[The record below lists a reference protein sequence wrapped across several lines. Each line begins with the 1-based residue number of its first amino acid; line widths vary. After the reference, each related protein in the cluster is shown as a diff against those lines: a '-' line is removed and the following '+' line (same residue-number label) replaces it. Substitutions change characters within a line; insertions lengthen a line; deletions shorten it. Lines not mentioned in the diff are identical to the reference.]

1 MFYFLLVAVDWHLSL
16 LFHCVCLLLC
26 MFTLS
31 VKHQNSG
38 RWSLD
43 AFTECLLLIPRQLL
57 CSVAHAAA
65 LKHSFVWH
73 DAGLQQGH
81 SLLSGYFY
89 TGAGVNGATW
99 AVWSWFPVR
108 PRLVPNLILSIILA
122 VAGPKSQLSGWLSS
136 DLRQTISCSS
146 VKLWGCV
153 ISNLCN
159 LSLFTVM
166 MGGWFFFCF
175 RVCVLLF
182 QHRNY

>member
-1 MFYFLLVAVDWHLSL
+1 MFYFLEL
-16 LFHCVCLLLC
+16 LFHSVCLSLFVLHVHP
-26 MFTLS
+26 L
-31 VKHQNSG
+31 VKNQNTG

-43 AFTECLLLIPRQLL
+43 AFPECLLLIPGQLL
-57 CSVAHAAA
+57 RSVAHAAA

-99 AVWSWFPVR
+99 AVWSRFPVR
-108 PRLVPNLILSIILA
+108 PRLVLIWST
-122 VAGPKSQLSGWLSS
+122 LSS
-136 DLRQTISCSS
+136 CLSQVPSLSSAVCYKVISDPTISCSS

-159 LSLFTVM
+159 LSLFTGM
-166 MGGWFFFCF
+166 KGGWGICF
-175 RVCVLLF
+175 RFSVLLF
-182 QHRNY
+182 QHRHY